1 MPLFRRIIEDY
12 EAKLEPAT
20 LNGCTQRTQGK
31 VERELFGNEEEELS
45 LRFRHLD
52 LPDGTVVE
60 AVVGARVIGSITVTG
75 GRGKLLL
82 RKKDGCDVPVVGVGD
97 VVEVRYLG
105 APLLVGTFRED

>member
-1 MPLFRRIIEDY
+1 MALFRRIIEDY
-12 EAKLEPAT
+12 EARLKPAT
-20 LNGCTQRTQGK
+20 PSSYTQRAQGK

-60 AVVGARVIGSITVTG
+60 AALGERIIGSITING

-82 RKKDGCDVPVVGVGD
+82 RKKDGCVVPVVGVGD

-105 APLLVGTFRED
+105 APLLVGKFRAD

>member
-1 MPLFRRIIEDY
+1 MALFRRIIEDY

-20 LNGCTQRTQGK
+20 VSTYTKRAQGK
-31 VERELFGNEEEELS
+31 VEREQFGNGDEELS

-60 AVVGARVIGSITVTG
+60 AVVGKRIIGSVSITG

-82 RKKDGCDVPVVGVGD
+82 RKKDGCDVPAVGVGE

-105 APLLVGTFRED
+105 QPILRGSFRAD